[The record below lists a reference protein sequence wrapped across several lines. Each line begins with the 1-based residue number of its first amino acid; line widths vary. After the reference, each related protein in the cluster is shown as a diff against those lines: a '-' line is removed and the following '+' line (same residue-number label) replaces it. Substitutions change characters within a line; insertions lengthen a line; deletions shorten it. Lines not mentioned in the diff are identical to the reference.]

1 MCADKGIGTEKQ
13 YDVIGITVWRVVEM
27 RFKQYYSVM
36 IVIMSVSIYL
46 SGCGRDNNEVMKRNL
61 SGESTTFNDLTVN
74 VDVLHAENKSV
85 AKKQRK
91 DLDII
96 QEQEYVQQ
104 KNNRMLHGGDIFPY
118 QGGCF
123 FCVDKEFSEGGNSMY
138 VYDDGQGTVTEFSEL
153 SRSGVALEYA
163 SDDSIYYYDSEENS
177 LIRESKGQSERV
189 IDFECEKIDDC
200 YTEEGIYY
208 AEMDEEKEKTYIGR
222 VDYDGTDGHKIYEL
236 NVAVSQ
242 IYKYQDDLWFVYYK
256 FDGTKNR
263 LGRIHLPD
271 HKVYVYK
278 EINPDDSTPFISFNN
293 GYLYYNSSGLCRLNI
308 QEDTVEQVYKDNAEF
323 INFTKDSLWFSA
335 GKKLY
340 KMDKDGVKE
349 IMKLKGDTDGFCNI
363 LADKDKIYIETY
375 SGGLYNDFY
384 LMDETGKVLKHW
396 DTAEIN
402 REVKK

>member
-1 MCADKGIGTEKQ
+1 
-13 YDVIGITVWRVVEM
+13 M
-27 RFKQYYSVM
+27 RCNSVM
-36 IVIMSVSIYL
+36 IVVVIVSIYL
-46 SGCGRDNNEVMKRNL
+46 SGCGRYNNEVMNRNP
-61 SGESTTFNDLTVN
+61 SGETNITFNDLMVN
-74 VDVLHAENKSV
+74 VDVLHAENKLAV
-85 AKKQRK
+85 KKQRK

-104 KNNRMLHGGDIFPY
+104 KNNTMLHGGDIFPY

-153 SRSGVALEYA
+153 SRNGVMLEYA
-163 SDDSIYYYDSEENS
+163 SDDSIYYYDSRKNS
-177 LIRESKGQSERV
+177 LIRESKGKSERV
-189 IDFECEKIDDC
+189 IDFECEKIDEC

-208 AEMDEEKEKTYIGR
+208 AEMDEEEEKTYIGR

-263 LGRIHLPD
+263 LGRIHLLD

-278 EINPDDSTPFISFNN
+278 EINPNDSTPYISFNN

-308 QEDTVEQVYKDNAEF
+308 QEDTVEQVYKDNAE
-323 INFTKDSLWFSA
+323 
-335 GKKLY
+335 Y
-340 KMDKDGVKE
+340 E
-349 IMKLKGDTDGFCNI
+349 IVNI
-363 LADKDKIYIETY
+363 
-375 SGGLYNDFY
+375 S
-384 LMDETGKVLKHW
+384 
-396 DTAEIN
+396 
-402 REVKK
+402 